1 MTTIPINAVGQKE
14 NLSPVPRFDENRF
27 PMIPRRPLNIKSPI
41 KCKDNSNLDS
51 LPGCTH
57 RIASRI
63 ERHTSVDGGAALW
76 LRNDCEY
83 VGAIHVR

>member
-1 MTTIPINAVGQKE
+1 MTAIPINAVGQE
-14 NLSPVPRFDENRF
+14 ANLNFIPRFDGNRF
-27 PMIPRRPLNIKSPI
+27 PMIARRLLNLKPPI

>member
-1 MTTIPINAVGQKE
+1 MTTIPINAVGQE
-14 NLSPVPRFDENRF
+14 ANLNLIPRFDENRF
-27 PMIPRRPLNIKSPI
+27 PIIPRRPLNIEPPI

-63 ERHTSVDGGAALW
+63 ERHTSVDGGAALR